1 MRAIS
6 ILLCSVVV
14 VGTQT
19 QIRSIRWWCSPSI
32 VASVAITKPQVAA
45 IARQYEENLPAQ
57 TRTTEEVI
65 GLMDEVAR
73 RMREGAYDDG
83 TLRATERLASAQLK
97 QRDLQHRALKQAVEI
112 LTRRQRQK
120 LADLIAEKREALS
133 IAWLLATIMIVCFRV
148 DKRLRVAEARSTDID
163 AKGLELA
170 LKP

>member
-1 MRAIS
+1 
-6 ILLCSVVV
+6 
-14 VGTQT
+14 
-19 QIRSIRWWCSPSI
+19 
-32 VASVAITKPQVAA
+32 
-45 IARQYEENLPAQ
+45 
-57 TRTTEEVI
+57 
-65 GLMDEVAR
+65 MDEVAR